1 MKNLIK
7 SVIAVVS
14 LALIGSFASANVYV
28 EDNAPSLTV
37 SPVSE
42 RIILV
47 PGEVYNGVIS
57 VGNRY
62 QAASNL
68 KFKASVGSFGYQKNE
83 GDKDDYGT
91 PSITV
96 KSNYNQIMD
105 WIELGIDEGEV
116 VPNGTVKIPYT
127 ITVPEDV
134 PAGGQYATIVVRDV
148 TGSSDANLG
157 GVSIENQ
164 FQFASIIYAEVA
176 GQTRES
182 GEIIENSAPS
192 FLFDGSQFEA
202 TSMVKNTGNVH
213 TDAEYTLQVWPLFS
227 GEEICTNEENPDTS
241 LIMPE
246 TQRYHSQKCS
256 LPGIGIF
263 NIKQTVKIF
272 DQTSTIEKMVIVCP
286 VWLLFLILFL
296 IALGIIYLFAKSKKR
311 KND

>member
-1 MKNLIK
+1 MKKRLIK
-7 SVIAVVS
+7 SVIAVVF
-14 LALIGSFASANVYV
+14 LALLGSFTNMSAYA
-28 EDNAPSLTV
+28 DNAPSLTV

-62 QAASNL
+62 EADSNL
-68 KFKASVGSFGYQKNE
+68 KFKAFVGSFGYTKGEN
-83 GDKDDYGT
+83 DKDDYNT
-91 PSITV
+91 PDITV
-96 KSNYNQIMD
+96 KSNYNLIMD
-105 WIELGIDEGEV
+105 WIELGVEEGEV

-134 PAGGQYATIVVRDV
+134 PAGGQYATIVVQDA
-148 TGSSDANLG
+148 TGSSNANGG
-157 GVSIENQ
+157 GVAIENQ
-164 FQFASIIYAEVA
+164 YQFASIIYAEVA
-176 GQTRES
+176 GQTRDS
-182 GEIIENSAPS
+182 GEIIENNAPS

-227 GEEICTNEENPDTS
+227 GEEICTNEEKPDTS
-241 LIMPE
+241 LVLPD
-246 TQRYHSQKCS
+246 TQRYHVQKCN
-256 LPGIGIF
+256 LPSFGIF

-272 DQTSTIEKMVIVCP
+272 DQVSTIEKMVIVCP
-286 VWLLFLILFL
+286 VWLLFLVIFL
-296 IALGIIYLFAKSKKR
+296 IVLGIVYLFAKSKKR